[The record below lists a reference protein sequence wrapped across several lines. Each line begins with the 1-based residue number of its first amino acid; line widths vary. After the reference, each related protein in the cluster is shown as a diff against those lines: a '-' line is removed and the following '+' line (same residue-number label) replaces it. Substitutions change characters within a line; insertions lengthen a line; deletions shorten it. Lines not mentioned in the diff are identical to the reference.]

1 MENKG
6 TKIKAG
12 AKASGWLLFTA
23 SIDCEVQT
31 HMKKAHERGDGPVIN
46 HLVVREDKWE
56 FIWLRPL
63 VSGNALNIKI

>member
-6 TKIKAG
+6 TKIKA
-12 AKASGWLLFTA
+12 SGWLLFAAA
-23 SIDCEVQT
+23 SDCEVQT
-31 HMKKAHERGDGPVIN
+31 HMKKAQRGDGPVIN